1 MQRHRA
7 KVGLPLTGCQDC
19 DSCTN
24 PRSVTWQS
32 LSCRL
37 QIDKIVIKDK
47 DLSITR
53 DVSGEG
59 VQQALL
65 KMLEGTTVNVPEKGG
80 RKNPRGDTVPLDT
93 QDILFIVGGAF
104 NGLDTQ
110 VSDRTATASIGF
122 GNPVRSV
129 LP

>member
-1 MQRHRA
+1 MWH
-7 KVGLPLTGCQDC
+7 V
-19 DSCTN
+19 
-24 PRSVTWQS
+24 
-32 LSCRL
+32 
-37 QIDKIVIKDK
+37 QIDKIVIKDNNI
-47 DLSITR
+47 SITR

-80 RKNPRGDTVPLDT
+80 RKSPRGDMVALDT
-93 QDILFIVGGAF
+93 RDILFIVGGAF

-129 LP
+129 LARLPLRFCLICLLVIQGHVCSVMMLFLLSL

>member
-1 MQRHRA
+1 M
-7 KVGLPLTGCQDC
+7 
-19 DSCTN
+19 
-24 PRSVTWQS
+24 
-32 LSCRL
+32 
-37 QIDKIVIKDK
+37 KDK

-93 QDILFIVGGAF
+93 RDILFIVGGAF

-122 GNPVRSV
+122 GNPVRSAN
-129 LP
+129 LL

>member
-1 MQRHRA
+1 MPPCF
-7 KVGLPLTGCQDC
+7 V
-19 DSCTN
+19 
-24 PRSVTWQS
+24 
-32 LSCRL
+32 
-37 QIDKIVIKDK
+37 QIDKIVIKDNNI
-47 DLSITR
+47 SITR

-80 RKNPRGDTVPLDT
+80 RKNPRGDMVALDT
-93 QDILFIVGGAF
+93 RDILFIVGGAF

-129 LP
+129 QVILLPIHGTASACLDLFEDW